1 MLFLFSK
8 LYIIFLDAIYSVIWN
23 KICANLKNR
32 TVKYILFSQKPYILL
47 YETKSELI
55 YKAEQWNSWIWEEG
69 LLAYFEASFQ

>member
-55 YKAEQWNSWIWEEG
+55 
-69 LLAYFEASFQ
+69 